1 MASAVSA
8 VIDTRL
14 ISILAQ
20 MAWHILEGP
29 AGQPPNTPNDPTPG
43 TTI

>member
-8 VIDTRL
+8 VFDPRFVN
-14 ISILAQ
+14 ILAQ

>member
-20 MAWHILEGP
+20 MAWHLLED
-29 AGQPPNTPNDPTPG
+29 ATGQPPHKEKG
-43 TTI
+43 G

>member
-8 VIDTRL
+8 VFDPRFVN
-14 ISILAQ
+14 ILAQ

-29 AGQPPNTPNDPTPG
+29 ADQPPNTPNDPTPG
-43 TTI
+43 TAI